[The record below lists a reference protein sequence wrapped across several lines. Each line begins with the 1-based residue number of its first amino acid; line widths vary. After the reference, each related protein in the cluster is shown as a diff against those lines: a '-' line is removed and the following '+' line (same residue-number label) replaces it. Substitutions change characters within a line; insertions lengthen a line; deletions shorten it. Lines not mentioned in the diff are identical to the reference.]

1 MLQGHKAGHRCLTP
15 RENAAIIPPP
25 DVVPAQEKE
34 KNRQL
39 ITLQLVAVSAIAA
52 GYLGYGAAPQESI
65 AVWCGGGVSIFNS
78 LLIAWRMKRANS
90 QALRNAQLQLRLL
103 FFFAAE
109 RFLLVMLMLGL
120 LMTVSHRPLAVLSG
134 FVAGQAVM
142 ILARLYLQLRI
153 K

>member
-1 MLQGHKAGHRCLTP
+1 MLQGHKAGHECLTP

-39 ITLQLVAVSAIAA
+39 ITLQLVVVSAIAA
-52 GYLGYGAAPQESI
+52 GCLGYGATPQETM
-65 AVWCGGGVSIFNS
+65 AVWCGGGISALNS
-78 LLIAWRMKRANS
+78 WLIAWRMNRANN

-120 LMTVSHRPLAVLSG
+120 LRTVSHRPLAVLSG

>member
-39 ITLQLVAVSAIAA
+39 ITLQLVAVSAIAT
-52 GYLGYGAAPQESI
+52 GYLGYG
-65 AVWCGGGVSIFNS
+65 SIFNS

>member
-1 MLQGHKAGHRCLTP
+1 MLQGHKAGHECLTP

-39 ITLQLVAVSAIAA
+39 ITLQLVVVSAIAA
-52 GYLGYGAAPQESI
+52 GCLGYGATPQETM
-65 AVWCGGGVSIFNS
+65 AVWCGGGISAFNS
-78 LLIAWRMKRANS
+78 WLIAWRMNRANN

-142 ILARLYLQLRI
+142 ILARLYLQLRR

>member
-1 MLQGHKAGHRCLTP
+1 MLQGHKAGHECLTP

-39 ITLQLVAVSAIAA
+39 ITLQLVVVSAIAA
-52 GYLGYGAAPQESI
+52 GYLGYEAAPQETM
-65 AVWCGGGVSIFNS
+65 AVWGGGGVSIFNS
-78 LLIAWRMKRANS
+78 LLIAWRMKRENS
-90 QALRNAQLQLRLL
+90 RVRRNAQLQLRLL

-109 RFLLVMLMLGL
+109 RFLLVMLVLGL
-120 LMTVSHRPLAVLSG
+120 LMAFSHGPLAVLSG

-142 ILARLYLQLRI
+142 IIARLYLQLRI

>member
-39 ITLQLVAVSAIAA
+39 ITLQLVVVSAIAA
-52 GYLGYGAAPQESI
+52 GCLGYGATPQETM
-65 AVWCGGGVSIFNS
+65 AVWCGGGISALNS
-78 LLIAWRMKRANS
+78 WLIAWRMNRANN